1 VAGVPPQETR
11 ESFVRGAAMTD
22 TRTTDRRVSDER
34 LNELIEWYVDD
45 CNAYTEQHD
54 ADIRS
59 LLGELAARRL
69 ADETP
74 AARCVNCNDK
84 GWHLIEDM
92 HGRVVERVKCAE
104 CPADTS
110 TDAL

>member
-1 VAGVPPQETR
+1 M
-11 ESFVRGAAMTD
+11 S

-74 AARCVNCNDK
+74 
-84 GWHLIEDM
+84 
-92 HGRVVERVKCAE
+92 E
-104 CPADTS
+104 CPHELCGECGHEKGVHHPTHGCDHCQCMQAFTS
-110 TDAL
+110 TGATP